1 LGSNAQAPGT
11 LSRWRLKD
19 LVTRLGGDLVGD
31 GDTVVHRVSTLLSAG
46 PGDIAF
52 LSHPR
57 YWPQLET
64 SRASALIL
72 PRGLQYSPVV
82 PSIVCD
88 DPYLYYA
95 EVSRLLSPQDPV
107 VPGCHPGAVI
117 ELDAAVSA
125 AAQVAAGAYIGH
137 RASIGP
143 GTLVGY
149 GCYVGDE
156 VAIGRDSRLY
166 PNATV
171 YQGCIIGERAIIHSG
186 AVIGADG
193 FGMALK
199 NGHWLKIPQLGKVVI
214 GDDVEIGANTC
225 IDRGALDDT
234 VIESGV
240 KLDNLIQV
248 GHNVH
253 IGSDTAVAGCV
264 GIAGSA
270 RIGRHCT
277 IGGAANILG
286 HLEIADHV
294 NVSAAT
300 LITTS
305 IAKAGTYTG
314 IYPFDE
320 HGRWGRT
327 AASLRQLD
335 DLVSRIR
342 KLEAG
347 VRAKARRAAVPGRT
361 VKSKKGQ

>member
-1 LGSNAQAPGT
+1 MA
-11 LSRWRLKD
+11 
-19 LVTRLGGDLVGD
+19 RLGGKLVGNAE
-31 GDTVVHRVSTLLSAG
+31 TLVHRVATLQSAG

-57 YWPQLET
+57 YRPQLNT
-64 SRASALIL
+64 SRAGALIL
-72 PRGLQYSPVV
+72 PRGLQYSSNI

-95 EVSRLLSPQDPV
+95 EVSRLLNPPDPV
-107 VPGCHPGAVI
+107 APGRHPGAFI
-117 ELDAAVSA
+117 ESDAAVSA
-125 AAQVAAGAYIGH
+125 GAQVAAGAYVGH

-149 GCYVGDE
+149 GCYVGDDA
-156 VAIGRDSRLY
+156 VVGRDSRLH
-166 PNATV
+166 PNV
-171 YQGCIIGERAIIHSG
+171 SIYHGCTIGERAVIHSG
-186 AVIGADG
+186 VVIGADG

-199 NGHWLKIPQLGKVVI
+199 NGHWLKIPQLGKVVV

-253 IGSDTAVAGCV
+253 IGSDTAIAGCV

-277 IGGAANILG
+277 IGGGAVILG

-300 LITTS
+300 LITKS

-314 IYPFDE
+314 AYPFDE
-320 HGRWGRT
+320 HGRWGRN

-335 DLVSRIR
+335 DLVSRVR
-342 KLEAG
+342 KLEGGAQ
-347 VRAKARRAAVPGRT
+347 AKRHRVPVPARPAT
-361 VKSKKGQ
+361 TKKGQ